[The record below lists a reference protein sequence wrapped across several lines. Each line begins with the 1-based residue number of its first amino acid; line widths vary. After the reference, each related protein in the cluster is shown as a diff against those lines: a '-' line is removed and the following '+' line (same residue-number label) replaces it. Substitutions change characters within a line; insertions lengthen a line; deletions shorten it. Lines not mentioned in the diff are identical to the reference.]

1 MRPARRAY
9 RVRVG
14 AIGWMLV
21 FVISSVAL
29 FTLLYWLT
37 STYLMREVDN
47 RLKGKLAE
55 FHAIDRDRVI
65 SNIEERCRLEIAS
78 TRPYGVFDATGR
90 WLAGNVTMLP
100 HEQDRVP
107 FDFTQTVRDGVTLS
121 SAHYRGIIIPTAD
134 GLRIVVGH
142 SIDGV
147 LRFDQTLVKTLCAGV
162 TLSILLALACGAM
175 LNSLSNRRIRAV
187 GETAR
192 EIMAG
197 KLGQRLPTRGTN
209 DDLDRLSV
217 IVNTMLNEI
226 EHLVDEVRC
235 VCAGVAHDL
244 RTPMTHLRAGLERAS
259 RRAGTTVDYA
269 RAIDDAISQSDAVLS
284 RFSALLR
291 IAEIESGGRRSSF
304 RTISLD
310 AVLRDAA
317 ELYEPLAEHRQISL
331 ALSASAPVQVSGD
344 YDLLFGAIE
353 NLLDNALK
361 FTPHGGAVS
370 ADVYVNGTQAVLRI
384 ADNGPGIADAEHRA
398 VLRPFY
404 RGDTAAARSTQG
416 HGLGLSLVAA
426 IAQVHD
432 ASLEIHDN
440 APGCCIV
447 LQFPPQPG
455 CAGLAGPG
463 ATTAISRRN
472 LNAYQR

>member
-1 MRPARRAY
+1 MQLARRDY

-14 AIGWMLV
+14 AIGWLLV

-29 FTLLYWLT
+29 FALLYWLT
-37 STYLMREVDN
+37 STYLLREVDE
-47 RLKGKLAE
+47 RLKGKLSE
-55 FHAIDRDRVI
+55 FHAIDRDQAI
-65 SNIEERCRLEIAS
+65 SNIDELSRRDIAS
-78 TRPYGVFDATGR
+78 TRPYGVFDASGT
-90 WLAGNVTMLP
+90 WLAGNVHRLP

-107 FDFTQTVRDGVTLS
+107 FSYTQTVDDGGAPST
-121 SAHYRGIIIPTAD
+121 AHFRGIIIPAAN

-147 LRFDQTLVKTLCAGV
+147 LRFDQTLVQALCAGV
-162 TLSILLALACGAM
+162 TLSILLAVACGAM

-259 RRAGTTVDYA
+259 RRTSSTADYA
-269 RAIDDAISQSDAVLS
+269 RAIDDAINQSDAVLA

-291 IAEIESGGRRSSF
+291 IAEIESGSRRSSF
-304 RTISLD
+304 RTMSLD
-310 AVLRDAA
+310 TVLRDVV
-317 ELYEPLAEHRQISL
+317 ELYEPLAEQRGISL
-331 ALSASAPVQVSGD
+331 TLNASAPVQIAGD

-361 FTPHGGAVS
+361 FTPYGGAVT
-370 ADVYVNGTQAVLRI
+370 ADVYMNGTQAVLRI
-384 ADNGPGIADAEHRA
+384 ADNGPGIADVEHRA

-404 RGDTAAARSTQG
+404 RGDTDATRSTPG

-440 APGCCIV
+440 APGCRMM
-447 LQFPPQPG
+447 LLFPAQT
-455 CAGLAGPG
+455 GLAGTV
-463 ATTAISRRN
+463 AAV
-472 LNAYQR
+472 AVQ